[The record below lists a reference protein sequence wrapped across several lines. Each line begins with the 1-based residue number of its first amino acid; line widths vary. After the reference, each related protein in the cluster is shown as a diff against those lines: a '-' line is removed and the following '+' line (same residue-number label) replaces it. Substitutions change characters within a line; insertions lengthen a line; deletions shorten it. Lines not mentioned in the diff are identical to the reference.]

1 MPTLSAAVN
10 ASTVDALLRSRS
22 VAVIGAS
29 DNPNKVGGRPVHY
42 LNRYGYDGRIYPIN
56 PGRDEI
62 QGHRA
67 YPDLD
72 ALDTVPDAA
81 VIAVA
86 GDAALE
92 QVRRCAAAGVRAAVV
107 MASGFAETGDAGRRR
122 QDELVAAAHAGG
134 MRIVGPN
141 AQGTANFAS
150 GAVLNFSTMFMEV
163 APADGPIAIVSQSGA
178 ASVMPYALLRQ
189 AGLGVRYLVATGN
202 DADLDA
208 CAMAEAV
215 AADEVVRLVLVYL
228 ESLSDPARLA
238 AAAAIARRRGAAVV
252 VLKSGG
258 SKRGAAAAASHT
270 GAMVGNDAAIDAFL
284 ARHGIWRAPDIAA
297 FVRAAP
303 LYLQGRD
310 PGLGRTVVISH
321 SGAVGVMAADLAER
335 AGLPLTDLA
344 PATQDA
350 LARVLP
356 DFGTAANP
364 LDMTA
369 ALLGHGDL
377 FPRALGALG
386 GDPGANMVMIGIP
399 VAGPGYDVEALA
411 RDAAGF
417 VDAHAMPLVVSAP
430 QATVRAAFDRRGVPT
445 YVTEADAIAALHQ
458 YAMHRRL
465 MEAAARAEGD
475 DPGADP
481 GAGHGADPGA
491 GHGADARVGS
501 CTDVCADAC
510 ADARANAGGNAAR
523 NTADA
528 GAGTGLLDE
537 YASLSL
543 LGRYGVP
550 AVPQRLCET
559 AEQAVQAAAALAAG
573 DAPVVVKG
581 CATSVPHKS
590 EHGLVHLRLAG
601 AAQVLAAATACLG
614 KLAELGVERPRVLV
628 APMVKGTHEFALGV
642 TVDPQ
647 LGPLVMI
654 GDGGTL
660 LELRQDIVTLLAP
673 FDGAAAREACRRLRV
688 APLFDGYRDMP
699 PLDLDAL
706 ADAAVALGEFAM
718 ACGGT
723 LMSVDINPLMVMP
736 AGQGAMAVDAVVEM
750 R

>member
-1 MPTLSAAVN
+1 MN
-10 ASTVDALLRSRS
+10 ASIIDALLRPRS

-42 LNRYGYDGRIYPIN
+42 LSRYGFAGRIYPIN

-67 YPDLD
+67 YPSLD
-72 ALDTVPDAA
+72 ALDTAPDAA

-215 AADEVVRLVLVYL
+215 AADEAVRLVLIYL

-303 LYLQGRD
+303 LYLQGHD

-350 LARVLP
+350 LAQVLP

-369 ALLGHGDL
+369 ALLGQGDL

-386 GDPGANMVMIGIP
+386 SDPGANMVMIGIP

-411 RDAAGF
+411 GDAAGF
-417 VDAHAMPLVVSAP
+417 VDAHARPLVVSAP
-430 QATVRAAFDRRGVPT
+430 QASVRAAFDRRGVPT

-465 MEAAARAEGD
+465 MEAAARAEG
-475 DPGADP
+475 
-481 GAGHGADPGA
+481 
-491 GHGADARVGS
+491 ADAR
-501 CTDVCADAC
+501 
-510 ADARANAGGNAAR
+510 GNALGNVAGHP
-523 NTADA
+523 ADA

-550 AVPQRLCET
+550 VVPQRLCET
-559 AEQAVQAAAALAAG
+559 PEQAVQAAAALAAG

-581 CATSVPHKS
+581 CAASVPHKS

-601 AAQVLAAATACLG
+601 AAQVRAAASACLG
-614 KLAELGVERPRVLV
+614 KLAELGVDGPRVLV

-673 FDGAAAREACRRLRV
+673 FDLAAAREACRRLRV